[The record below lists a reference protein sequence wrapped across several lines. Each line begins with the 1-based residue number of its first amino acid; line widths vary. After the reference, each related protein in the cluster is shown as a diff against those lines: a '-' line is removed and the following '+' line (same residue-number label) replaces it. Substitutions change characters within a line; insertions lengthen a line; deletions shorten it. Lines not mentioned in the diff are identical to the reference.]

1 MAILDK
7 LMEKKDLDAYINLR
21 LEFID
26 SVMHKEVAKLPEKER
41 ELIRQRF
48 VGRKIELRKLL
59 RLLKED
65 KIKDMS
71 KKYFQK
77 INTESDDGV
86 PDNGGEENIGN
97 DDGEGEK
104 ISEDDQTT

>member
-1 MAILDK
+1 MTILDK

-26 SVMHKEVAKLPEKER
+26 SIMEKEIFKLPEKER
-41 ELIRQRF
+41 ELLRQRF
-48 VGRKIELRKLL
+48 VGRKVELKKLL

-71 KKYFQK
+71 KEYFRK
-77 INTESDDGV
+77 INIQFDDG
-86 PDNGGEENIGN
+86 DYRD
-97 DDGEGEK
+97 DDGDK
-104 ISEDDQTT
+104 IDEDSQTT